1 MDRSLIILLV
11 LIGLVYLAWRSA
23 QRQTQLARLRE
34 QAHSDRSSC
43 TLEPQERPD
52 GRGFVVVMADGRR
65 SDSSGLSW
73 DDAGLEI
80 IAVSGFRPASDAGGA
95 SAFAPG
101 RNVELIDGDEPG
113 DPLLWVWDP
122 ALTSRAGTIPAQDA
136 GRVRRWMDAGEVG
149 ECVVVWEERSGTRR
163 TGLQLLL
170 VHRDLVIDS

>member
-11 LIGLVYLAWRSA
+11 AIGLVYLAWRSA

-34 QAHSDRSSC
+34 QAQSDRNSC
-43 TLEPQERPD
+43 TLEPHETPD

-65 SDSSGLSW
+65 SDASELSW
-73 DDAGLEI
+73 HDAGLEI
-80 IAVSGFRPASDAGGA
+80 IAVAGFRPTTDAGGA

-113 DPLLWVWDP
+113 EPLLWVWDS
-122 ALTSRAGTIPAQDA
+122 AMTSRAGTIPGQDA
-136 GRVRRWMDAGEVG
+136 HRVRRWMDAGEVG

-170 VHRDLVIDS
+170 VHRDLVIES

>member
-11 LIGLVYLAWRSA
+11 AIGLVYLAWRSA

-34 QAHSDRSSC
+34 QARSDRNSC
-43 TLEPQERPD
+43 TLEPHETPD

-65 SDSSGLSW
+65 SDASELSW
-73 DDAGLEI
+73 HDAGLEI
-80 IAVSGFRPASDAGGA
+80 IAVAGFRPTTDAGGA

-113 DPLLWVWDP
+113 EPLLWVWDS
-122 ALTSRAGTIPAQDA
+122 AMTSRAGTIPGQDA
-136 GRVRRWMDAGEVG
+136 HRVRRWMDAGEVG
-149 ECVVVWEERSGTRR
+149 ECVVVWEERSGIRR

-170 VHRDLVIDS
+170 VHRDLVIES